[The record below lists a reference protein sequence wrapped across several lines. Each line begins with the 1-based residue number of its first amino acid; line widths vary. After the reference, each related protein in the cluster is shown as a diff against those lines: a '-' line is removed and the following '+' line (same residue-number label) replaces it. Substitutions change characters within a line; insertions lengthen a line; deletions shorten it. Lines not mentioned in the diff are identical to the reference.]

1 MKCYQIC
8 QEIGSNDQNP
18 WEKKC
23 AYNINKFPSDSDIK
37 VSRKGL

>member
-1 MKCYQIC
+1 MLSDMSRDRIKW
-8 QEIGSNDQNP
+8 SKSMR
-18 WEKKC
+18 KKC